1 MTQPEQAQAIQ
12 WGAGWQ
18 TCSAPLVFAVH
29 ALHFVLEPGGWP
41 QAEVHRA
48 EIESCF
54 AARQRDNP
62 HLWNG
67 DILMLD
73 QTSLRREDTAEGVV
87 LHGAFRRTDFASFLW
102 WRMQGWPDMGLRN
115 AFSLAA
121 LEGADGGFVLG
132 RMGAHTSSA
141 GHVYFPGGTPDL
153 SDVTAQGHVDLTA
166 SSLREMGE
174 ETGLQPDDIVHDGGF
189 IAVEDGPRLALLHR
203 LVFAEPADVLAARI
217 RAFLGREELPELAD
231 MVVVHGAEDLLP
243 TIAPFTVAYMR
254 ARWAGA
260 LSPAIRP

>member
-1 MTQPEQAQAIQ
+1 MTQPEQTQATP
-12 WGAGWQ
+12 WGAGRQ
-18 TCSAPLVFAVH
+18 TCSAPQIFAVQ

-41 QAEVHRA
+41 QAEAHHA
-48 EIESCF
+48 EIETCF
-54 AARQRDNP
+54 AACRQKNP

-67 DILMLD
+67 EILMLD
-73 QTSLRREDTAEGVV
+73 QASLRREETAEGVV

-132 RMGAHTSSA
+132 RMGAQTSSA
-141 GHVYFPGGTPDL
+141 GHIYFPGGTPDL
-153 SDVTAQGHVDLTA
+153 SDVTERGYVDLAA
-166 SSLREMGE
+166 SSLREMAE
-174 ETGLQPDDIVHDGGF
+174 ETGLHPGDIAHDGGF

-203 LVFAEPADVLAARI
+203 LVFAEPADALADRI
-217 RAFLGREELPELAD
+217 RAFLGREALPELAD
-231 MVVVHGAEDLLP
+231 MVVVHREEDLLP
-243 TIAPFTVAYMR
+243 AIAPFTVAYMR

-260 LSPAIRP
+260 FSSAIRT